1 MKIRRMGVLLIVQR
15 LNFFSTFVI
24 FVASPSEFV
33 TIVRSGI
40 ERSCIF
46 NAFSRT
52 LYFVAKTLVVVF
64 LLLKFSI
71 IRFVKLQKFGI
82 MIPVQL
88 RICSV
93 IFFRF

>member
-46 NAFSRT
+46 KNT
-52 LYFVAKTLVVVF
+52 VF
-64 LLLKFSI
+64 
-71 IRFVKLQKFGI
+71 
-82 MIPVQL
+82 
-88 RICSV
+88 CSKNTCGC
-93 IFFRF
+93 FFITKI